1 MNNSNINYKRALP
14 SPEELKKEIPISKEI
29 EEIKLKRDQEI
40 DDVFRGK
47 SDKLLLIIG
56 PCSAD
61 RMDSVLEY
69 IKRLVPIQEQV
80 KDKIIIIPRIY
91 TGKPRTIGAGYK
103 GMIHQP
109 NPEKDPDMIEGIRAV
124 REIHKRAIEE
134 TGLSPADEMLYP
146 ENYAY
151 LSDLLSYVAV
161 GARSVENQGH
171 RLVSSGINIPVGM
184 KNPISGDL
192 NGVLNSV
199 KAAQTGQ
206 VFIYRGWEVES
217 SGNDLA
223 HVVLRGS
230 TDRHG
235 INHANYHYEDL
246 RKLYDLYCNENYLNP
261 AVIIDI
267 NHCLLGY
274 PDSSNDSQ
282 KVYSHAQAIGQCK
295 KYIYNNLKSH
305 EIIEVESTAKGAEIV
320 HETKQG
326 LCISNKTCAELYGLK
341 VIDENIQDRN
351 NNQTRFFVLSKN
363 KEHRKENVKASIVFS
378 TQNKPGAL
386 YQILGLL
393 NTFEINMT
401 KIESRPSEK
410 KLGDYWFWIDTTI
423 DELNKKTDVFFE
435 ILSNQCSY
443 FRILGIY

>member
-1 MNNSNINYKRALP
+1 MKISYLGPIGTNCYEACKIYNNNQKGEMIPAKTITEAISLLLDDQVEECVVPIENSIKGTVIETLDNIFENENIYI
-14 SPEELKKEIPISKEI
+14 KKE
-29 EEIKLKRDQEI
+29 L
-40 DDVFRGK
+40 
-47 SDKLLLIIG
+47 
-56 PCSAD
+56 
-61 RMDSVLEY
+61 
-69 IKRLVPIQEQV
+69 
-80 KDKIIIIPRIY
+80 
-91 TGKPRTIGAGYK
+91 
-103 GMIHQP
+103 
-109 NPEKDPDMIEGIRAV
+109 
-124 REIHKRAIEE
+124 
-134 TGLSPADEMLYP
+134 
-146 ENYAY
+146 
-151 LSDLLSYVAV
+151 
-161 GARSVENQGH
+161 
-171 RLVSSGINIPVGM
+171 
-184 KNPISGDL
+184 
-192 NGVLNSV
+192 
-199 KAAQTGQ
+199 
-206 VFIYRGWEVES
+206 
-217 SGNDLA
+217 
-223 HVVLRGS
+223 
-230 TDRHG
+230 
-235 INHANYHYEDL
+235 
-246 RKLYDLYCNENYLNP
+246 
-261 AVIIDI
+261 IIDI